1 MIKIWPIHFWENRFS
16 GQQIQIFL
24 PISQKQNKT
33 KQMQKYK
40 NKTYFDYR
48 VLLLIFIKQRPV
60 YAITLS

>member
-1 MIKIWPIHFWENRFS
+1 MIKIWPIHLWENRFS

>member
-1 MIKIWPIHFWENRFS
+1 MIKRWPIHLWENRFS